1 MRARDGMTFAG
12 LVLAALFIAAYVV
25 GGAYGRASGEAI
37 APEAAAGVQVWQ
49 RYGCED
55 CHTLY
60 GQGGHYAPDLTHIVA
75 LRGDEYIREFI
86 VNPSAFH
93 PGQRVMPRFT
103 LTQTETQNLL
113 AMLNQVDAETVAA
126 DDFPPRLINVAG
138 ASFASSGSSTAAG
151 AEGNPIL
158 ELGRTIFSQRCASCH
173 SISPNVTIVG
183 PSLAGIPS
191 RAAERVAGQ
200 SADAYIRN
208 SILNP
213 SAYVVEGFPDVM
225 QKNFADVVSSREIDA
240 LITFLMTLEG

>member
-1 MRARDGMTFAG
+1 MRPRDGMTFAG
-12 LVLAALFIAAYVV
+12 LVLAALFVAAYVV
-25 GGAYGRASGEAI
+25 GGAYGRASRADI
-37 APEAAAGVQVWQ
+37 AADAAAGVQVWQ

-126 DDFPPRLINVAG
+126 DDFPPRLINVTG
-138 ASFASSGSSTAAG
+138 ASFASSGSGTAAG
-151 AEGNPIL
+151 GEGNPIL

-191 RAAERVAGQ
+191 RAAERVTGQ